1 MIAIT
6 IGIIAE
12 FNPLHRGH
20 QRLITAA
27 KSRDDSCVVVLSSN
41 FTQRGSPSL
50 TDKFTRTRTAL
61 DAGADLVLELPVL
74 YSCSAAQDFARGA
87 VNLLARTHFAGSLA
101 FGMESPEWDLAGLV
115 RAEESGSFREA
126 LRVELG
132 RGASYPKAYGLA
144 LESVVRGAGEFVS
157 HPNNMLALSYAREV
171 LRNNYALKVFPVKRE
186 GVFSSRV
193 IREDVARNVDMLPEF
208 SRRILEEAEESGRV
222 SDESRL
228 WPVLQGALI
237 RSNAEDLRRI
247 HGIDEGIEGLLL
259 KNSRIN
265 RTCSIFLGACVC
277 ARYTRAHI
285 RRRLIYILL
294 GLDRWEVRGALRG
307 GVPYARVL
315 GFTRRGREILRKCGK
330 DSEVK
335 IITRLPEAEGR
346 VGKYFAE
353 VEYRASRLYE
363 LTVKN
368 PNINNES
375 QRPVIYNS
383 ENHL

>member
-20 QRLITAA
+20 ERLITAA

-61 DAGADLVLELPVL
+61 EAGADLVLELPVL

-87 VNLLARTHFAGSLA
+87 VNLLARTHFADTLA
-101 FGMESPEWDLAGLV
+101 FGMESPEWDLAGVV
-115 RAEESGSFREA
+115 RAEESESFRET
-126 LRVELG
+126 LRAELSL
-132 RGASYPKAYGLA
+132 GASYPKAHALA
-144 LESVVRGAGEFVS
+144 LDSVVRGAGDFVS
-157 HPNNMLALSYAREV
+157 RPNNMLALSYVREI
-171 LRNNYALKVFPVKRE
+171 LRNNYALKIFPVKRE
-186 GVFSSRV
+186 GNFSSRV
-193 IREDVARNVDMLPEF
+193 IREDRAGSADMLPDF
-208 SRRILEEAEESGRV
+208 SRRILEEAEVNGRV
-222 SDESRL
+222 SYEDRL
-228 WPVLQGALI
+228 WPLVQGALI
-237 RSNAEDLRRI
+237 RSSAEDLRRI
-247 HGIDEGIEGLLL
+247 YGIDEGIEGLLM
-259 KNSRIN
+259 KNLLIN

-294 GLDRWEVRGALRG
+294 GLDRWKVTGALRG

-315 GFTRRGREILRKCGK
+315 GFTQGGREILKKCGK

-368 PNINNES
+368 PNMNNES
-375 QRPVIYNS
+375 QRPVIYNL
-383 ENHL
+383 ENHS

>member
-12 FNPLHRGH
+12 FNPLHNGH

-101 FGMESPEWDLAGLV
+101 FGMESPEWDLAGLLM
-115 RAEESGSFREA
+115 AEESESFRET

-132 RGASYPKAYGLA
+132 RGASYPKAYALA
-144 LESVVRGAGEFVS
+144 LESVVSGAGEFVS

-171 LRNNYALKVFPVKRE
+171 LRNNYALKIFPVKRE

-193 IREDVARNVDMLPEF
+193 IREDRAGNFDMLPEF

-228 WPVLQGALI
+228 WPLVQGALI
-237 RSNAEDLRRI
+237 RSSAEDLRRI

-259 KNSRIN
+259 RSSRIN

-285 RRRLIYILL
+285 RRRLVYILL
-294 GLDRWEVRGALRG
+294 GLDRWKVIGAMRG

-315 GFTRRGREILRKCGK
+315 GFTRRGREILRKCAK

-335 IITRLPEAEGR
+335 IITRLPEADNR
-346 VGKYFAE
+346 AGKYFAE
-353 VEYRASRLYE
+353 IEYRASRLYE

-368 PNINNES
+368 PNTNNES

-383 ENHL
+383 